1 MAELR
6 LLDILTELEYKE
18 YLKFC
23 CITYDTHDSKI
34 ELESVIVIVP
44 HQSNLKPRW
53 FWLDGTQVERKLVY
67 SV

>member
-23 CITYDTHDSKI
+23 CITHDTHNSKI

-44 HQSNLKPRW
+44 HHSNLKPRW